1 RTRPYVVAVS
11 SESSRGLLGHSR
23 GVSSRV
29 YVQLRDF
36 AVVFRFGDFALGRR
50 ATTTLAH
57 PASYRCLCLCR
68 LGLFRRRQPPALYLV
83 VGSRLTP
90 AVVVGGTLD
99 LRSQCQAH
107 AAVHLRYRPAS
118 AG

>member
-11 SESSRGLLGHSR
+11 SESARGRLVHSR

-36 AVVFRFGDFALGRR
+36 AVVFRLGDFTIGRR
-50 ATTTLAH
+50 ATTRLAH

-83 VGSRLTP
+83 VGFRLTL
-90 AVVVGGTLD
+90 AVVVCCALD
-99 LRSQCQAH
+99 CLSQCLAL
-107 AAVHLRYRPAS
+107 V
-118 AG
+118 